1 MVLGDHICIVSD
13 RCNFRGVP
21 FALHHAHPFQLS
33 YEEDILE
40 TAPEITGHYR
50 L

>member
-1 MVLGDHICIVSD
+1 MLGDPIGIVSD
-13 RCNFRGVP
+13 RRNFRGVP
-21 FALHHAHPFQLS
+21 FVLHHAHPFQLS